1 MIRTNFTKM
10 PVFNCAL
17 FTLLLL
23 LVSFNESAAQA
34 MVCNNLVQV
43 SVDPTP
49 NTCQAI
55 INADMILEGNPTPGV
70 DYTIVIKKGLVT
82 IATGT
87 NQVTITNSSQHFG
100 ANLTATI
107 TNQVT
112 GNSCWG
118 NLKMEDKLAPVITCT
133 NVTVNCSANLNT
145 VGLPTAVD
153 NCDATPTVQLT
164 NEVVNAAGLC
174 ANGFVTIVR
183 TYIAF
188 DDWGNTSAP
197 CDRTITIQRPTAVDF
212 PNDVIW
218 TCNQYSAFPNIT
230 NASGLHPFIKDTKL
244 STPLVIDVNLNPNCD
259 DNDQPNQDLANVNS
273 TNTANGGNGCP
284 GNGLD
289 DADVLQL
296 TGSGIVAN
304 IVGQYCNYQQS
315 HHDDTLQTCGN
326 TFKIIRTWTVLDW
339 CTGSVI
345 TTGVGGEDNIQVI
358 KILDEVNPTI
368 SRAPFTVGVTHPAQ
382 HPQQCK
388 SQGLLLPAT
397 FSDNCNSVVV
407 KIYTPVG
414 EAIYVSGGNG
424 NNGGLIPAPG
434 LPIGTHNVNY
444 VATDACGN
452 QTTLVVPVTVADNA
466 APTAICDE
474 ITSVNLSTDG
484 YATVFAETFDDG
496 SHDNCCL
503 DHFEVRRMTDPCADG
518 HNDLV
523 FGPSVKFCCADLG
536 GGPVTVVFR
545 AFDCNGNFNDC
556 MVTVNVSDKLPPV
569 LVSCPPNQRITCDNY
584 ANNLETQLQG
594 LTGAQQCAVL
604 TSAGFGEPTF
614 FDNCDAIVTCNANIN
629 LDQCLEGTITRT
641 WTAKDPSNNSGTQ
654 PCNQTIFVDHVSDWV
669 VEFPA
674 DITVNCGTTVPS
686 FGEPEIF
693 GETCEL
699 VGVSFNDVIY
709 TVVPDACYKIQRTW
723 TIINWCV
730 VGNSIDQ
737 EVVESSER
745 AFQLAFPTEPCD
757 FDGDGDCDTRTFRD
771 SWRVSPKSKPGAA
784 QATQST
790 DPDTDPDSDP
800 WDGYITYQQTIK
812 VNDTVDPVFANGC
825 QIPDVCIDGNACSAT
840 VLLPTPTVN
849 DCSPNVTITAQIR
862 IGGVWLNGFGPYLNV
877 APGTYEV
884 RYKAVDNCNN
894 QKDCNTTV
902 TVKDCKKPTPYC
914 KNGLV
919 IELMQTG
926 MVDIWASDFNAGSFD
941 NCTPQSQL
949 KLSFS
954 ANVNNTGATFTC
966 DDLGQQPIQMWVTD
980 LAGNQDYCETFI
992 IVQDNMGACDD
1003 DPQIAGVTATED
1015 NEGVEGVSINVN
1027 SPSGFGANTVTNV
1040 NGAYN
1045 VNVPA
1050 NGDYTIT
1057 PVLDENPLNGV
1068 STFDLVLISKHI
1080 LGVQLLDSPYKIIAA
1095 DANKSNSVTTFDL
1108 VEIRKLILF
1117 INTDFPNNTSWRF
1130 VKKSHTFANPA
1141 NPFSAQFPEVINLNN
1156 LTADALTN
1164 DFVAVKIGDVNG
1176 SAAVN
1181 LIGSADDRTMVG
1193 DLVLNADDVT
1203 VEAGNTYT
1211 VNFKATDFNVS
1222 GYQFTL
1228 NFDKQALELV
1238 EVVPGLADVSNFGLT
1253 MVKEGVITTSWN
1265 SDEAKQLAKD
1275 EVVFGLTFKALSSG
1289 RLSNLININ
1298 SRYTAAEAYN
1308 ANAELMNVAMSFNN
1322 QLAAGG
1328 FELYQNTPNPFAT
1341 ETNIGFYLPE
1351 ATSATLT
1358 ISDVQGKVVKVIK
1371 VDAVKGYNQVSLK
1384 RGELGAT
1391 GVMYYRLDT
1400 DSDSATRKMILVD

>member
-230 NASGLHPFIKDTKL
+230 NASGLHPFITDTKP

-358 KILDEVNPTI
+358 KILDEVKPTI

-474 ITSVNLSTDG
+474 ITAVNLSTDG

-503 DHFEVRRMTDPCADG
+503 DHFEVRRMTDPCDDG

-604 TSAGFGEPTF
+604 TAAGFGEPTF

-686 FGEPEIF
+686 FGEPKIF

-980 LAGNQDYCETFI
+980 LAGNQDFCETFVI
-992 IVQDNMGACDD
+992 IQDNMNACGGGGNPLVNLGGA
-1003 DPQIAGVTATED
+1003 IADENNSAVNNVTVNLSGQSTGSVLTNTNGVY
-1015 NEGVEGVSINVN
+1015 NFPSIPAGNDV
-1027 SPSGFGANTVTNV
+1027 TVT
-1040 NGAYN
+1040 
-1045 VNVPA
+1045 PA
-1050 NGDYTIT
+1050 KDT
-1057 PVLDENPLNGV
+1057 DPLNGV
-1068 STFDLVLISKHI
+1068 TTFDLVLISKHI
-1080 LGVQLLDSPYKIIAA
+1080 LGIQLLNSPYKIIAA

-1108 VEIRKLILF
+1108 VEIRKLILQITPNF
-1117 INTDFPNNTSWRF
+1117 TNNTSWRF
-1130 VKKSHTFANPA
+1130 VKKSHVFPNPA
-1141 NPFSAQFPEVINLNN
+1141 NPFAQQFPEVVNINDIAASTLN
-1156 LTADALTN
+1156 A

-1176 SAAVN
+1176 SAATN
-1181 LIGSADDRTMVG
+1181 LTAGNDDRNMNG
-1193 DLVLNADDVT
+1193 SFVLNTDDRFVQNGEVVT
-1203 VEAGNTYT
+1203 VE
-1211 VNFKATDFNVS
+1211 FKAADLDIF

-1228 NFDKQALELV
+1228 NFDKNSLEMV
-1238 EVVPGLADVSNFGLT
+1238 ELLPGLAKEENFGFTLLD
-1253 MVKEGVITTSWN
+1253 KGAITASWN
-1265 SDEAKQLAKD
+1265 GDADNNTMFS
-1275 EVVFGLTFKALSSG
+1275 VVFRATASG
-1289 RLSNLININ
+1289 QLSNMVSVN
-1298 SRYTAAEAYN
+1298 SRFTTAEAYKANGDLMDVQLTFNGNN
-1308 ANAELMNVAMSFNN
+1308 AN
-1322 QLAAGG
+1322 G
-1328 FELYQNTPNPFAT
+1328 FALYQNTPNPFKG
-1341 ETNIGFYLPE
+1341 ETVVGFNLPE
-1351 ATSATLT
+1351 AGAAKLT
-1358 ISDVQGKVVKVIK
+1358 ISDVSGKILNVIEG
-1371 VDAVKGYNQVSLK
+1371 DFAKGYNEVRLNSNDLPSYGVLYYTLK
-1384 RGELGAT
+1384 TAT
-1391 GVMYYRLDT
+1391 ET
-1400 DSDSATRKMILVD
+1400 ATKKMVVVE